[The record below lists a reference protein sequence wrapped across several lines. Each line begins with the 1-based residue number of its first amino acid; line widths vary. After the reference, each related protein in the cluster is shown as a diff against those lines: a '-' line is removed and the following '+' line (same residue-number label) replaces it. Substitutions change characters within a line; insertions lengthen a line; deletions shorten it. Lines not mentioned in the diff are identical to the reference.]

1 MKQIKWVPY
10 PYAQHAV
17 GVVGLDQDPSNLL
30 PMCEETTA
38 RSVGSVEDC
47 RNYNSLENG
56 PNAGSC
62 NLYDYPETIDSAQ
75 CAEQRCMSM
84 EGCVFT
90 PGTQS
95 GCYSEEYIDESIEF
109 TRGL

>member
-1 MKQIKWVPY
+1 M
-10 PYAQHAV
+10 
-17 GVVGLDQDPSNLL
+17 
-30 PMCEETTA
+30 ETTA
-38 RSVGSVEDC
+38 RSVGSVVRLFELH
-47 RNYNSLENG
+47 SLENG

-95 GCYSEEYIDESIEF
+95 GCYSEEYIDESIGS
-109 TRGL
+109 RGGL